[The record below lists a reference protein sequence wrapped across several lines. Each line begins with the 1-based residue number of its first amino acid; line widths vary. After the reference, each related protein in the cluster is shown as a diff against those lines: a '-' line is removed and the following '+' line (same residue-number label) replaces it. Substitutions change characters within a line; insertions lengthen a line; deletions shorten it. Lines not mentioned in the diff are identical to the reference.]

1 MTRRLTI
8 ALLVAVCGVSITPN
22 AVAQGGARSI
32 DCARVMSAV
41 DEIVCR
47 DAALTSLDRKLVDVY
62 ATASKTAT
70 SDQKNRLAADQ
81 QRWLSERDACSK
93 SSDKAACAKVRY
105 LQRIAELRAQF
116 KLVASRGPF
125 HFVCNG
131 DPGNVLVAQ
140 YFGTGPATARFTHDG
155 RTVTAFIQRSGSG
168 ALYGGPSVSY
178 WEH

>member
-47 DAALTSLDRKLVDVY
+47 DAALTSLDRRLVDVY
-62 ATASKTAT
+62 ATASKAAT

-81 QRWLSERDACSK
+81 QRWLNERDACAK
-93 SSDKAACAKVRY
+93 SSEKSPCTKERY
-105 LQRIAELRAQF
+105 LQRIADLQAQF
-116 KLVASRGPF
+116 KLVPSHGPV

-131 DPGNVLVAQ
+131 DAAN
-140 YFGTGPATARFTHDG
+140 
-155 RTVTAFIQRSGSG
+155 
-168 ALYGGPSVSY
+168 
-178 WEH
+178 